1 MLLELAYTFPMT
13 DLIPTALGPAP
24 EYRRLVEEM
33 PVMLWTADPAGRW
46 THVNA
51 RWIEYTGLVGEA
63 SGFGFEAALHPQDVA
78 PTLAVWT
85 QAVASGQHYEI
96 EYRLRDT
103 QGQYRCFIVSGRKL
117 VSPIDDDV
125 AWVGS
130 CTDIDKQKRAEQ
142 AALEAQRSAVRA
154 LGLALDVRDGE
165 TGGHTD
171 RVVRQALNL
180 GQVLGLPPAELTA
193 LEIGSMLHD
202 IGKIGIPDRVLLKP
216 GGLDPDERVL
226 VNTHAVEGERFA
238 LSLGFLSPDVLTL
251 IRHHHERWDGQG
263 YPDGLI
269 GEQIPLLARLFSVVD
284 VYDALTSQRPYK
296 AAWTPA
302 QAREEIAR
310 QAGTQFDP
318 QIAAAFL
325 KLLTNAPVIPL
336 T

>member
-1 MLLELAYTFPMT
+1 MT

-24 EYRRLVEEM
+24 EYRRLVEDM
-33 PVMLWTADPAGRW
+33 PVMLWTADAVGRW
-46 THVNA
+46 THVNT

-85 QAVASGQHYEI
+85 AAVATGEHYNI

-103 QGQYRCFIVSGRKL
+103 QGQYRWFIVRGRKL
-117 VSPIDDDV
+117 ASPSADDV

-130 CTDIDKQKRAEQ
+130 CTDINEQKRAEQ
-142 AALEAQRSAVRA
+142 AALKAAQVALEAQRAAVRA
-154 LGLALDVRDGE
+154 LGLALDMRDGE

-171 RVVRQALNL
+171 RVVAQALKL
-180 GQVLGLPPAELTA
+180 GRALGLASADLMA

-202 IGKIGIPDRVLLKP
+202 VGKISIPDRVLLKP
-216 GGLDPDERVL
+216 GGLDAAERAL
-226 VNTHAVEGERFA
+226 VNTHAAKGEHFA
-238 LSLGFLSPDVLTL
+238 AALGWLPPAALGL

-263 YPDGLI
+263 YPDGLMR
-269 GEQIPLLARLFSVVD
+269 EQIPVLARIFAVVD
-284 VYDALTSQRPYK
+284 VYDALVSQRPYK
-296 AAWTPA
+296 AAWLPA

-310 QAGTQFDP
+310 QAGRQFDP

-325 KLLTNAPVIPL
+325 TLLMGSDRN
-336 T
+336 